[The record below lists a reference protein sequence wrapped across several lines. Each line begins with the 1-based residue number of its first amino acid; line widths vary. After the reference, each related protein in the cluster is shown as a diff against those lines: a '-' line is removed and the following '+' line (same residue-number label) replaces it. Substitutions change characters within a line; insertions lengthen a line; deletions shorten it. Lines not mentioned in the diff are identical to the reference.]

1 MISGT
6 TQLLGLIGWPVHH
19 SFSPTMHNS
28 AAADLGLD
36 LVYVA
41 LPVHPNDLGEAV
53 PGLAALGFRGV
64 NVTVPHK
71 ETVIPLLDKVD
82 PAVQA
87 IGAVNTITI
96 EQGESGRSVLTGYNT
111 DWSGFLANVQSQN
124 LVIQDRDCLVLG
136 AGGSARAVAYALAV
150 TGGRVHLFARR
161 IEQAQRLVVEIAP
174 HTPQGQLLAHHWS
187 ELEDVSGVI
196 SAVSL
201 IVNTTPLGMSPN
213 VETTP
218 WPDDLVFPAG
228 AFVYDLVY
236 NPAETTFVKQAQ
248 KAGCQAMTGLGMLLN
263 QGAQAFQLWTG
274 SKPDRQV
281 MAKAIGQL
289 AD

>member
-1 MISGT
+1 
-6 TQLLGLIGWPVHH
+6 
-19 SFSPTMHNS
+19 MHNA

-36 LVYVA
+36 IVYVA
-41 LPVHPNDLGEAV
+41 LPVHPNDLREAV
-53 PGLAALGFRGV
+53 GGLAALGFRGV

-111 DWSGFLANVQSQN
+111 DWSGFLTDVQSQN
-124 LVIQDRDCLVLG
+124 VDIQDRDCLVLG

-150 TGGRVHLFARR
+150 TGGRVHLFSRR
-161 IEQAQRLVVEIAP
+161 IEQAQRLVEEIAP
-174 HTPQGQLLAHHWS
+174 HTLQGQLRAYHWS
-187 ELEDVSGVI
+187 ELAEVCGVL

-201 IVNTTPLGMSPN
+201 IVNTTPLGMTPN
-213 VETTP
+213 IETTP
-218 WPDDLVFPAG
+218 WPDTLALPAE
-228 AFVYDLVY
+228 AFIYDLVY

-274 SKPDRQV
+274 HGPDRQI
-281 MAKAIGQL
+281 MAKAIDQL